1 MQLQTIA
8 TKSNQPTKYNVSNG
22 WHRHRIER
30 GAKAGPSHHVLTM
43 KHHKLFIRSLSFK
56 EDRPTTVTIPES
68 LVFRY
73 AHSGPPAANLANTP
87 GLRLAQL
94 FLWQHCNTI
103 NILDGRRWSREG
115 RGDEQPRV
123 TSTSLGVY
131 CTLAGWFDT

>member
-1 MQLQTIA
+1 MTKLVLVLWGRVGKKVIKQGNAA
-8 TKSNQPTKYNVSNG
+8 TNNRKKNNQPTKYNVSNG

-43 KHHKLFIRSLSFK
+43 KHHMLFIRSLSFK

-73 AHSGPPAANLANTP
+73 AHAGPPAANLANTP

-94 FLWQHCNTI
+94 FFWQHCNTI
-103 NILDGRRWSREG
+103 NILAARRWSRE
-115 RGDEQPRV
+115 
-123 TSTSLGVY
+123 TSSHV
-131 CTLAGWFDT
+131 